1 MSAAARSTGAGS
13 TAAENGATGSTG
25 AGNTTAGS
33 AGAGITRVGVVGC
46 GTMGAGIAE
55 LCAKAGLDV
64 RVAVSSAGSAEAGR
78 RRIAQSLGRAVTR
91 GKLTAEARERALAAI
106 SFTDALPDLADRQL
120 VIESITE
127 DEKLKRHVF
136 TALDAALT
144 DPGAILASNTSSL
157 RIATLAECTE
167 RPERVVGMHFF
178 NPAQVLPLVEVVP
191 AERTAGRVVAVT
203 ESFAADVLGK
213 QVIRSADRCGF
224 VVNAL
229 LIPFVLAA
237 VRMVE
242 VGHASR
248 ADIDRGMKLG
258 CSHPLGPL
266 ELADLIG
273 LDTVASVAEAMH
285 AEFGEPLYAP
295 PPLLRELVTAGRL
308 GRKTGSGFFDYPR

>member
-1 MSAAARSTGAGS
+1 MTTTAGS
-13 TAAENGATGSTG
+13 IGMGNTG
-25 AGNTTAGS
+25 AGNT
-33 AGAGITRVGVVGC
+33 GAGITRVGIIGC

-55 LCAKAGLDV
+55 VCAKAGADV
-64 RVAVSSAGSAEAGR
+64 RVVVSSAASADAGR
-78 RRIAQSLGRAVTR
+78 RRIAQSLNQAVAR
-91 GKLTAEARERALAAI
+91 GKLTAEAGERVLGAI

-120 VIESITE
+120 VVESIPE
-127 DEKLKRHVF
+127 DEKLKQRVF

-144 DPGAILASNTSSL
+144 DPDAILASNTSSL
-157 RIATLAECTE
+157 RIATLAERTE

-191 AERTAGRVVAVT
+191 AERTAERVVAAAET
-203 ESFAADVLGK
+203 FAADVLGK

-229 LIPFVLAA
+229 LIPFLLAA

-242 VGHASR
+242 VGHVTP
-248 ADIDRGMKLG
+248 ADVDRGMKLG

-285 AEFGEPLYAP
+285 AEFGEPLYTP
-295 PPLLRELVTAGRL
+295 PQLLRELVTAGRL